1 MASQQLCPRQAYE
14 AVYELSDT
22 CRTKV
27 LGTSLRGLMGLLH
40 GALLHTPVTQKCNEK
55 EKLQL

>member
-27 LGTSLRGLMGLLH
+27 VGTQLRGPIGLLH
-40 GALLHTPVTQKCNEK
+40 GALPHTPVTQKCNEK
-55 EKLQL
+55 EK